1 MKVHGIRH
9 LYGLR
14 GYVVSEIG
22 FEEYGAQ
29 VHLKRDR
36 RFGLKCPCC
45 GSGMAEKGRRWRQ
58 VWDLPLGPLPCVR
71 LCFDAII
78 GLCRR
83 CGCEHTVM
91 PEGIE
96 PNAQATWR
104 LREWISGLC
113 RELSAA
119 AAARLAG
126 FISHATA
133 WRWDKDVLERTLPPP
148 RLDGLRVLLIDEKSV
163 GRGHS
168 YVTLVLDADNGELL
182 HMATGR
188 KKEALEAF
196 FAKLSEAQKASIE
209 AVCMDRLGSYHA
221 VVTEQLPR
229 AAIVFDKFHIIANY
243 KAQVTDE
250 VRRAEARKAGAEQK
264 ELFKGQRFNLLRNPE
279 NQTPEQR
286 ASLKDLMALNENLAT
301 VYVLGDALR
310 SLWTYS
316 RPADAIRCLERWV
329 NWAMD
334 SAIPQLEKF
343 AKGILRDAVEIV
355 SFCLYP
361 ISNGAMEAFNNLVAR
376 ILHRCCGIRNLE
388 YLWLKLRQESL
399 AR

>member
-1 MKVHGIRH
+1 
-9 LYGLR
+9 
-14 GYVVSEIG
+14 
-22 FEEYGAQ
+22 
-29 VHLKRDR
+29 
-36 RFGLKCPCC
+36 
-45 GSGMAEKGRRWRQ
+45 MAEKARRWRQ

-83 CGCEHTVM
+83 CGREHTVM

-104 LREWISGLC
+104 LREWVSGLC
-113 RELSAA
+113 RELSAT
-119 AAARLAG
+119 AAARLLG
-126 FISHATA
+126 FISPATA
-133 WRWDKDVLERTLPPP
+133 WRWDKQVLEQTLPPP

-163 GRGHS
+163 GRGHD
-168 YVTLVLDADNGELL
+168 YVTLVLNADNGELL

-196 FAKLSEAQKASIE
+196 FARLSDAQRASIE

-221 VVTEQLPR
+221 VVRERLPH
-229 AAIVFDKFHIIANY
+229 ACIVFDKFHIIANY
-243 KAQVTDE
+243 KAGVTDE

-279 NQTPEQR
+279 NLSPEQR

-329 NWAMD
+329 NWAYE
-334 SAIPQLEKF
+334 SGIAALEKF

-376 ILHRCCGIRNLE
+376 ILHRCCGIRSLE